1 MSKKLHWLLW
11 VLVGL
16 VALVGWSAAAA
27 QDEENPVLV
36 LTADGPL
43 TPAMAEYLQR
53 GLRMAEGQGYE
64 LLVLQLNTPG
74 GSVDLMSSMVQMI
87 RGSRVPV
94 VVYVAPNGAM
104 AGSAGAV
111 ITLAGHASAMAPET
125 TIGAASPVGAEG
137 EDLGETMEAK
147 EKNILK
153 AMVRSLAEGH
163 SPQAIALA
171 ESMIE
176 SAEAVT
182 ASEAVEIGL
191 VDFLAEDL
199 DSLLHSLDGYSVQLA
214 DGEVQVETSNAQ
226 VDTLEPSFI
235 EELLS
240 ILTNP
245 NIVFLLLTIGV
256 QAILIE
262 ISSPGG
268 WAAGFIGAVCLAL
281 AAYGLGVL
289 DVNWFGMIFLA
300 IAFVLFILDIKA
312 PTHGALTVAGV
323 ASLIVGALVLFNSP
337 SVPSFQRVSVP
348 LIVVTSMLMGG
359 IFFVILMFAIQ
370 ARFEPVRMGA
380 ESLVGRYGYATSQ
393 ISRAGQVQLGG
404 EQWSAQLAPGEDSLP
419 PGARVQVVRVEGV
432 KLVVKSAPEDP
443 GPVQSQTS

>member
-1 MSKKLHWLLW
+1 
-11 VLVGL
+11 
-16 VALVGWSAAAA
+16 
-27 QDEENPVLV
+27 
-36 LTADGPL
+36 
-43 TPAMAEYLQR
+43 
-53 GLRMAEGQGYE
+53 
-64 LLVLQLNTPG
+64 
-74 GSVDLMSSMVQMI
+74 
-87 RGSRVPV
+87 
-94 VVYVAPNGAM
+94 
-104 AGSAGAV
+104 
-111 ITLAGHASAMAPET
+111 
-125 TIGAASPVGAEG
+125 
-137 EDLGETMEAK
+137 
-147 EKNILK
+147 
-153 AMVRSLAEGH
+153 
-163 SPQAIALA
+163 
-171 ESMIE
+171 
-176 SAEAVT
+176 
-182 ASEAVEIGL
+182 
-191 VDFLAEDL
+191 
-199 DSLLHSLDGYSVQLA
+199 VQLV
-214 DGEVQVETSNAQ
+214 DGEVKLETSNAQ

-268 WAAGFIGAVCLAL
+268 WVAGFFGAVCLAL

-337 SVPSFQRVSVP
+337 SVPSLQQRVSVP

-359 IFFVILMFAIQ
+359 MFFVILMFAIQ

>member
-1 MSKKLHWLLW
+1 
-11 VLVGL
+11 
-16 VALVGWSAAAA
+16 
-27 QDEENPVLV
+27 
-36 LTADGPL
+36 
-43 TPAMAEYLQR
+43 MAEYLQR
-53 GLRMAEGQGYE
+53 GLRTAEGQGYE

-87 RGSRVPV
+87 RGSSVPV
-94 VVYVAPNGAM
+94 VVYVAPNGM

-137 EDLGETMEAK
+137 EDLGETMAAK

-153 AMVRSLAEGH
+153 AMVRSLAEGRN
-163 SPQAIALA
+163 PQAIALA

-214 DGEVQVETSNAQ
+214 DGEVQLETSNAR

-337 SVPSFQRVSVP
+337 SVPSLQQRVSVP

-359 IFFVILMFAIQ
+359 LFFVILMFAIQ

-380 ESLVGRYGYATSQ
+380 ESLVGRYGYATNQ
-393 ISRAGQVQLGG
+393 IGRAGQVQLGG

-443 GPVQSQTS
+443 GPIQSQTS

>member
-1 MSKKLHWLLW
+1 
-11 VLVGL
+11 
-16 VALVGWSAAAA
+16 
-27 QDEENPVLV
+27 
-36 LTADGPL
+36 
-43 TPAMAEYLQR
+43 
-53 GLRMAEGQGYE
+53 
-64 LLVLQLNTPG
+64 
-74 GSVDLMSSMVQMI
+74 
-87 RGSRVPV
+87 VPV
-94 VVYVAPNGAM
+94 VVYVAPRGAM

-111 ITLAGHASAMAPET
+111 ITMAGHASAMAPET
-125 TIGAASPVGAEG
+125 SIGAASPVGAEG
-137 EDLGETMEAK
+137 EDLGETMQAK

-153 AMVRSLAEGH
+153 AMVRSLAEGR

-171 ESMIE
+171 ESMIQ
-176 SAEAVT
+176 SAEAAS

-199 DSLLHSLDGYSVQLA
+199 DSLLHSLDGYTVQLV
-214 DGEVQVETSNAQ
+214 DGEVKLETSNAQ

-268 WAAGFIGAVCLAL
+268 WVAGFIGAICLAL

-348 LIVVTSMLMGG
+348 LIVVASMLTGG
-359 IFFVILMFAIQ
+359 MFFVILMFAIR

-380 ESLVGRYGYATSQ
+380 ESLVGRYGYVTSQ
-393 ISRAGQVQLGG
+393 ITRAGQVQLGG
-404 EQWSAQLAPGEDSLP
+404 EQWSAQLAPGEASLP

-443 GPVQSQTS
+443 GSA